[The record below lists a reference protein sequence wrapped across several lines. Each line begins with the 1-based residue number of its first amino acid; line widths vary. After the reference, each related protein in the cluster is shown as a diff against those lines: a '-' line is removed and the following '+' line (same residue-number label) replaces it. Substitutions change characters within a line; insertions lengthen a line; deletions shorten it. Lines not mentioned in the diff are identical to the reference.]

1 MVAWRDG
8 IMGPWMD
15 RWGGWLEQWS
25 IRDMEGSRGEGEG
38 EGRKKEGRKNNQE
51 RPALFQGIRRSMG
64 GKKSIYNPRHL
75 KILKESTAR
84 PGPRESTRAVILAQQ
99 NSSSSERGG
108 RGEGKEGRRQ
118 CARRKKHPA
127 LHPPHRIYTPKLRTS
142 TMSTCP
148 TKIKVGGGV
157 RG

>member
-1 MVAWRDG
+1 
-8 IMGPWMD
+8 
-15 RWGGWLEQWS
+15 
-25 IRDMEGSRGEGEG
+25 MEGTRGEG

-64 GKKSIYNPRHL
+64 GKKSIYNPWHL

-108 RGEGKEGRRQ
+108 REEGEGRVGSNVREEKSI
-118 CARRKKHPA
+118 
-127 LHPPHRIYTPKLRTS
+127 PHYTPASHLHAQTPYVHHVHLSNQNKSGR
-142 TMSTCP
+142 
-148 TKIKVGGGV
+148 GGKGMIQEE
-157 RG
+157 G